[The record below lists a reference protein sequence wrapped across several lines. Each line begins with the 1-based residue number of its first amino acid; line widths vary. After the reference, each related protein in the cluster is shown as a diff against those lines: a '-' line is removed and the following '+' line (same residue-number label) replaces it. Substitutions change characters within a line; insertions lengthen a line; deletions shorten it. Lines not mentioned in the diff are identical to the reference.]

1 MLKYSR
7 NLLVLILL
15 GMGTSY
21 AQKSAFDFMPQSP
34 STFELG
40 ASFWQATNLIE
51 VRQGSELSQMI
62 SMYST
67 GGYES
72 AYGAAISFSNW
83 YKPKGQWVDSH
94 ILFMSQLNNDFGIL
108 WGLGTGEFGNKYNI
122 DPSIKLGFV
131 YRFPLDV
138 SGQLYLRAT
147 TILGGHLK
155 EKSCIADYGQ
165 IGGVREVNCRLAAG
179 VDAPEDTLKY
189 LMNQKPYNQNVISVV
204 YKMLF

>member
-1 MLKYSR
+1 ML
-7 NLLVLILL
+7 LL
-15 GMGTSY
+15 GINICY
-21 AQKSAFDFMPQSP
+21 AQRSAFDFVPPSP
-34 STFELG
+34 STFESG

-51 VRQGSELSQMI
+51 VKQGSELSQMI
-62 SMYST
+62 GIYT
-67 GGYES
+67 NGGYES
-72 AYGAAISFSNW
+72 AYGTAISFANW

-138 SGQLYLRAT
+138 SGQFYLRAT
-147 TILGGHLK
+147 TIVGGRLK
-155 EKSCIADYGQ
+155 EKSCIADYGE

-179 VDAPEDTLKY
+179 VDSPEDTLKY